1 MIRVSALYQKKTC
14 QPICTYYLI
23 NMTYYIN
30 KKRNFWCV
38 LENPGRKQLAKFDNK
53 TAAKDY
59 VAKLQANA
67 VEQTQPVSEFYF
79 KSEWLAYANQR
90 LADAADHNNR
100 LSIAGVQGYM
110 NDYNQRIS
118 KYMPDVLLSNFN
130 ILVLEQ
136 FLKDAHKAGQKYKT
150 LKRQV
155 RNIKTFLRRMNAVGK
170 KPCLETLDFKVHEFY
185 AIVPADDNKYFEAVP
200 TVISDKQIQAILEK
214 LNSEKLKDE
223 DCAMKFGIFTMS
235 LFFGLRRSELLGLKR
250 SHVDLDNNLLH
261 IIGIRDRNG
270 EWLNRTKNRGSKR
283 SIELDVH
290 SAKFLKYWLDY
301 VNVNYSHSLWL
312 FPSLKK
318 TTYGSLSPK
327 KVSELIWTTYAD
339 MGLAKIERRSDG
351 HIKVIESDFKGAPLK
366 TFRHRLATMLINSM
380 NSEKT
385 LDANYIKSVIG
396 HTRFQTT
403 RDRYGNHSLIGSLEE
418 RKARTAAKQRALNLD
433 NLIKN
438 S

>member
-1 MIRVSALYQKKTC
+1 M
-14 QPICTYYLI
+14 
-23 NMTYYIN
+23 NYYIIN
-30 KKRNFWCV
+30 KRNLWTIQRK
-38 LENPGRKQLAKFDNK
+38 EDRKQMAPGF
-53 TAAKDY
+53 
-59 VAKLQANA
+59 KLKSEANA
-67 VEQTQPVSEFYF
+67 YLETLTTQAAEQTQPASEFKF
-79 KSEWLAYANQR
+79 KSEWLAYAQQR
-90 LADAADHNNR
+90 LEDAADHNNR
-100 LSIAGVQGYM
+100 LTVCGVQSYM
-110 NDYNQRIS
+110 SDYNQRIN
-118 KYMPDVLLSNFN
+118 KFMPDVLLSNFN
-130 ILVLEQ
+130 TVVLEQ
-136 FLKDAHKAGQKYKT
+136 FLKDAHNNNQSYKT

-170 KPCLETLDFKVHEFY
+170 KPCMETLNFKIHEFY
-185 AIVPADDNKYFEAVP
+185 SIVPADDNKYYEAVP
-200 TVISDKQIQAILEK
+200 TVINDNQIQSILEK
-214 LNSEKLKDE
+214 LNNEKLKDQ

-250 SHVDLDNNLLH
+250 SHVDLQKNLLH
-261 IIGIRDRNG
+261 IVGIRGRDG

-283 SIELDVH
+283 SIELDNH

-301 VNVNYSHSLWL
+301 VNINYSHSLWL

-351 HIKVIESDFKGAPLK
+351 HIKVVESEFKGAPLK
-366 TFRHRLATMLINSM
+366 TFRHRLATLLINSM

-403 RDRYGNHSLIGSLEE
+403 RDRYGNHTLIGTLEE
-418 RKARTAAKQRALNLD
+418 RKARTAAKQRALKLN
-433 NLIKN
+433 NIIKN
-438 S
+438 

>member
-1 MIRVSALYQKKTC
+1 
-14 QPICTYYLI
+14 
-23 NMTYYIN
+23 MTYRLTQ
-30 KKRNFWCV
+30 KRNLWII
-38 LENPGRKQLAKFDNK
+38 LRKQDRKQMAPGFKLKSDAVAYLQKL
-53 TAAKDY
+53 TA
-59 VAKLQANA
+59 QAA
-67 VEQTQPVSEFYF
+67 EQTQPVSEFKF

-90 LADAADHNNR
+90 LEDAADPNNR
-100 LSIAGVQGYM
+100 LTMLGVQGYM

-118 KYMPDVLLSNFN
+118 KYMPDVLLSDFN
-130 ILVLEQ
+130 TIVLEQ
-136 FLKDAHKAGQKYKT
+136 FLKEAHKNNHSYKT

-155 RNIKTFLRRMNAVGK
+155 RNIKTFLRRMNVVGK
-170 KPCLETLDFKVHEFY
+170 KPCLETLDFKIHEFY

-200 TVISDKQIQAILEK
+200 TVISDKQVQAILEK

-261 IIGIRDRNG
+261 IVGIRDRNG

-283 SIELDVH
+283 SIELDAH

-301 VNVNYSHSLWL
+301 VNANYSHSLWL

-351 HIKVIESDFKGAPLK
+351 HIKIVESEFKGAPLK

-403 RDRYGNHSLIGSLEE
+403 RDRYGNHALIGTEEE
-418 RKARTAAKQRALNLD
+418 RKARIEAKQRALNLN
-433 NLIKN
+433 NLVKI